1 MSKHSLTLIEYHT
14 LELHPLIIDNTWFL
28 SNKEVALALSSSIAK
43 IIEAL
48 DTLIEGKH
56 YSYESVE
63 YEKNKTTSSILF
75 FSKTGIVRLAYHL
88 KTDEALK
95 FVEFVEDINLQ
106 ENAKSS
112 SHAFYGEIEKLLQDR
127 LEKLKA
133 NPDATLE
140 EINHFI
146 LTLDNLI
153 NKRDSKAVAKSAG
166 GSSVSDIIETVV
178 NLAQSYAIK
187 K

>member
-1 MSKHSLTLIEYHT
+1 MTTHSLTLIEYHS
-14 LELHPLIIDNTWFL
+14 LELHPLIINTNWFL
-28 SNKEVALALSSSIAK
+28 SNKEVALALNTTIAK

-48 DTLIEGKH
+48 NTLTEGKH

-88 KTDEALK
+88 KTDEALQ
-95 FVEFVEDINLQ
+95 FIEFIEDINLQ
-106 ENAKSS
+106 KGAQDTVHN
-112 SHAFYGEIEKLLQDR
+112 FYYEIEKVLQGR
-127 LEKLKA
+127 LEKLKTD
-133 NPDATLE
+133 PDATLE

-153 NKRDSKAVAKSAG
+153 NKRDNRSVVKSS
-166 GSSVSDIIETVV
+166 GSSNISDILETVI